1 MCFGSLGTEI
11 TILLSVALRQHFVV
25 ITGERP
31 KCKSCVHETSRSVFA
46 VQVKKCFCQV
56 NDILLAPVRL
66 QHAVNITTSKLI
78 FTGDMYILKAK
89 KQEPILSSVV
99 PCPLCN
105 HFTPQNMVRLTA
117 SPRTVCVCL
126 RKLHFCFR

>member
-1 MCFGSLGTEI
+1 MCFGSLDIEI
-11 TILLSVALRQHFVV
+11 TILLSVTLSQHFVT

-31 KCKSCVHETSRSVFA
+31 KCKSYVHGTSRSVFV

-66 QHAVNITTSKLI
+66 QRAASITTSKLI
-78 FTGDMYILKAK
+78 FAGDMYILKAK
-89 KQEPILSSVV
+89 QQEPILSSVV

-105 HFTPQNMVRLTA
+105 HFAPQNMVRLTA